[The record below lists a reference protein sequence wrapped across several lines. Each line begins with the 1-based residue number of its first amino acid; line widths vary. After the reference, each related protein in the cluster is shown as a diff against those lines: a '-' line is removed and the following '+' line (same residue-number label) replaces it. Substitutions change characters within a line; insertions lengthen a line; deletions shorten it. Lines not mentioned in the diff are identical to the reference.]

1 MVHAPV
7 QERPVMG
14 YQNKAL
20 FPTQILAYQFP
31 PTDVQMVCGFI
42 DKQKIVFLGKQH
54 RKLQLRLLS
63 VA

>member
-1 MVHAPV
+1 
-7 QERPVMG
+7 MG
-14 YQNKAL
+14 YQNKSL

-42 DKQKIVFLGKQH
+42 DKQEIVFLGKQH